1 MGNPFKKDKPSAPAP
16 VVEAVAEAPAKTE
29 VVAAKTQ
36 AKETMAGPSR
46 RRRGSL
52 GRMSSLLTAG
62 YRGYGTEDT
71 LG

>member
-1 MGNPFKKDKPSAPAP
+1 MGSRSSSPAPAP
-16 VVEAVAEAPAKTE
+16 EPKVTVDAAPEKTE
-29 VVAAKTQ
+29 VVAARTQ
-36 AKETMAGPSR
+36 AKETMAGPTTR

-62 YRGYGTEDT
+62 YRGYGTEDR